1 MNDILQT
8 TEQKLKSTISA
19 LQDRLATIIATG
31 AHPSLLKGIEVMYYE
46 AMTPLSQ
53 VANIKAP
60 DATMLIVTPFD
71 NSINKDIVEAL
82 HKSSLGL
89 NPVDEGN
96 QIRIMVPPI
105 TAEKRTIFVKDAKE
119 IGEDARIS
127 VRNVRQD
134 ANKKVRANE
143 ELSENEQRLAE
154 EEIQK
159 LVDRFNKE
167 IEEIIKAKIDAL
179 TNI

>member
-1 MNDILQT
+1 MREIINS
-8 TEQKLKSTISA
+8 TESKLKSTIHA
-19 LQDRLATIIATG
+19 LHDRLSSIVATG
-31 AHPSLLKGIEVMYYE
+31 AHPSILNGIEVEYYE
-46 AMTPLSQ
+46 TMTPLSQ

-71 NSINKDIVEAL
+71 QTLTKKIVEAI

-96 QIRIMVPPI
+96 QIRIMVPPL
-105 TAEKRTIFVKDAKE
+105 TAEKRTIFVKEAKE
-119 IGEDARIS
+119 IGEEARIS

-134 ANKKVRANE
+134 SNKKIRAAKDV
-143 ELSENEQRLAE
+143 SENEQRQAE
-154 EEIQK
+154 EDVQK
-159 LVDRFNKE
+159 LVDKYNKE
-167 IEEIIKAKIDAL
+167 IEEIIKKKNDSL